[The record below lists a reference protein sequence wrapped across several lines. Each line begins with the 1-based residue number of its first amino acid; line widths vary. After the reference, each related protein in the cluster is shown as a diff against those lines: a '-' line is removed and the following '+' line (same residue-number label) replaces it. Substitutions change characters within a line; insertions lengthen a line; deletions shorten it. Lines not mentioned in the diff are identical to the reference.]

1 MSKRK
6 KKNKAKK
13 IIKSTLIIAITFII
27 IIFLYNTYANIE
39 INQADY
45 KTERTISTANEQT
58 VENVIE
64 NSEKISTM
72 L

>member
-45 KTERTISTANEQT
+45 KTERTMGRKIA
-58 VENVIE
+58 
-64 NSEKISTM
+64 EKSHQ
-72 L
+72 